1 MDRKWEQPSAYSDTS
16 RPEGTF
22 VTESVDADTI
32 RDEKDRLIAAAKA
45 QGFFW
50 DDDAVARIAD
60 MACAVVQG
68 GMEHDAYL
76 VGSGDQRVVIR
87 NTANGIYGLPDKS
100 PAQYLQRLSE
110 YNRTFPALQIRL
122 IGVSED
128 ADGNA
133 VIWTTQ
139 PFAPGKEFKN
149 FVELQAALKAA
160 GWKSEKGL
168 GRYVHE
174 ATGTVI
180 RDVHPGNVLHRD
192 GELFPIDVQVEKLP
206 RQGTGG

>member
-1 MDRKWEQPSAYSDTS
+1 MGSEREEPSQYATITRRAGS
-16 RPEGTF
+16 F

-32 RDEKDRLIAAAKA
+32 RAEKDQLIAAAKA
-45 QGFFW
+45 HGFFW

-60 MACAVVQG
+60 VARGVQG

-76 VGSGDQRVVIR
+76 VGSGDDLVVIR
-87 NTANGIYGLPDKS
+87 NTTNGIYGLPDKS
-100 PAQYLQRLSE
+100 PAQYLQRLDE
-110 YNRTFPALQIRL
+110 FNRTFPLLEIRL
-122 IGVSED
+122 VGVSED
-128 ADGNA
+128 VDGNA

-139 PFAPGKEFKN
+139 PFVPGAEFKN
-149 FVELQAALKAA
+149 FIELKAALKAA

-174 ATGTVI
+174 ASGTVI

-192 GELFPIDVQVEKLP
+192 GELFPIDVQIEKLP
-206 RQGTGG
+206 RQE